1 MKFSIWLEDWSCVI
15 PALDGELVL
24 QDALSSLK
32 PMQRRRLSYYSKLV
46 FSSLLL
52 LSDEQEQE
60 KENADLVFASRHGD
74 FHKTSELLTAIAQQ
88 ELLSPTA
95 FSLSVHN
102 ATAGL
107 YSIITKFTGA
117 VNAISA
123 GDESI
128 FLALLEASMRKQSKA
143 LEAVYVVCADQALP
157 SMYRKFGH
165 CNEQDHAIALCLSG
179 TQRGQQY
186 TFERVPVA
194 SKALPE
200 QAPAVSFATFLREGS
215 SQIEIAAEKAIWRIV
230 KL

>member
-1 MKFSIWLEDWSCVI
+1 MKFSIWLEDWGSVV
-15 PALDGELVL
+15 PALDGELAI

-46 FSSLLL
+46 LSSLFLL
-52 LSDEQEQE
+52 KGEQE
-60 KENADLVFASRHGD
+60 KVNADLVFASRHGD
-74 FHKTSELLTAIAQQ
+74 FHKTSELLAAIAQH

-102 ATAGL
+102 AAAGL

-128 FLALLEASMRKQSKA
+128 FLAILEASVRRQSKA
-143 LEAVYVVCADQALP
+143 LEAIYVVCADQALP
-157 SMYRKFGH
+157 SNYSKFGH
-165 CNEQDHAIALCLSG
+165 CNEQDHAIALCFSG
-179 TQRGQQY
+179 AQCGQQY
-186 TFERVPVA
+186 TFERLPA
-194 SKALPE
+194 ANKALPE
-200 QAPAVSFATFLREGS
+200 QAPALSFATFLREGG

-230 KL
+230 KQ